1 MKAKAPHGEHR
12 HHHRHRKRRF
22 HVRPEAEG
30 RGYWRFLGLS
40 SRAGRAGERG
50 MDTEDEAGEGRMTNG
65 STFWMAAL
73 IIACLIVGAWL
84 FAEQFIRTLLG
95 LLPH

>member
-1 MKAKAPHGEHR
+1 MNAKAPHGEHR
-12 HHHRHRKRRF
+12 HRRRRRKRRF

-30 RGYWRFLGLS
+30 RGYWKFLGLS

-50 MDTEDEAGEGRMTNG
+50 MDTEDDVDEGRMTNG

-84 FAEQFIRTLLG
+84 FAEQFCRALLG
-95 LLPH
+95 LSPR

>member
-1 MKAKAPHGEHR
+1 
-12 HHHRHRKRRF
+12 
-22 HVRPEAEG
+22 
-30 RGYWRFLGLS
+30 
-40 SRAGRAGERG
+40 